1 MAKSMIYQ
9 TYQSNADMMSPL
21 RSVAKV
27 VSPLL
32 DGARAGATTW
42 ATRKLTAACEILK
55 LTELTHVRRDFG
67 IDAVKIDARE
77 VGVREVAAYTTP
89 FCTLLH
95 FKKDI
100 AVNQPRVLLVAPM
113 SGHFATLLRETVR
126 TMLAD
131 HDVYITDWHNARD
144 VPVRCGRFGMDEY
157 IEHLMTFIRD
167 FSLELH

>member
-1 MAKSMIYQ
+1 MANSMIYQ

-67 IDAVKIDARE
+67 IDAVKVDARE
-77 VGVREVAAYTTP
+77 VGAKWLRIPRRFVRY
-89 FCTLLH
+89 CIS
-95 FKKDI
+95 KKI
-100 AVNQPRVLLVAPM
+100 LPLTN
-113 SGHFATLLRETVR
+113 RE
-126 TMLAD
+126 
-131 HDVYITDWHNARD
+131 
-144 VPVRCGRFGMDEY
+144 
-157 IEHLMTFIRD
+157 
-167 FSLELH
+167 